1 MFLVYLI
8 LGIPLM
14 YYVMKLCVWLS
25 KRLRA
30 GFIIGKVT
38 LPIELT

>member
-25 KRLRA
+25 ERREK
-30 GFIIGKVT
+30 
-38 LPIELT
+38 

>member
-25 KRLRA
+25 EK
-30 GFIIGKVT
+30 GEK
-38 LPIELT
+38 

>member
-1 MFLVYLI
+1 MFIVYLI

-25 KRLRA
+25 ERGENEK
-30 GFIIGKVT
+30 
-38 LPIELT
+38 EY

>member
-25 KRLRA
+25 ERREKWKRINFGYYL
-30 GFIIGKVT
+30 V
-38 LPIELT
+38 